1 VSEDLFVYPD
11 PEEVEFSREQYAKM
25 YYSGEAAGINPLRW
39 ERARDDVRFDDVVFE
54 LTKHHSNSISCPFH
68 GRDSRPSF
76 YVYPPAKGNNGWC
89 FGCPPRQQFYDSIRF
104 ISKLLGISRVKAL
117 IWLEN
122 KFALEPIA
130 AVVVEEE
137 EETTLSLTFEDLT
150 KPYIDKAAK
159 DIIANKDPEL
169 AQEYL
174 RVFFEAERDKAVLPL
189 ASVLGRESLAKIVQR
204 KGFK

>member
-1 VSEDLFVYPD
+1 MDEFIYPD
-11 PEEVEFSREQYAKM
+11 PEEVEFSRETYARM

-39 ERARDDVRFDDVVFE
+39 DRARNEVRFDDVVFE
-54 LTKHHSNSISCPFH
+54 LTTKHATAISCPFH

-117 IWLEN
+117 TWLEH
-122 KFALEPIA
+122 KFDLPPIEN
-130 AVVVEEE
+130 VVEEVE
-137 EETTLSLTFEDLT
+137 EETTTSLTFEDLCG
-150 KPYIDKAAK
+150 PYIDRAKK
-159 DIIANKDPEL
+159 DIGDNKDPEL
-169 AQEYL
+169 AQEYIRL
-174 RVFFEAERDKAVLPL
+174 FFEAERDKAVLPL
-189 ASVLGRESLAKIVQR
+189 ASVLGKETLAKLALR